1 MSKTKQVLQI
11 ARDELA
17 KTEGD
22 TIPKDELLGTLD
34 QLITAVPQAQAM
46 DEQQLDIFIT
56 YMRGMHSKMDLLF
69 NATILCGLG
78 ISKDMRIRSTIDQ
91 MNQKMAGLQNTLDRE
106 LQRIADPEGAA
117 EQDKKDAEVRAAAAS
132 AMPGEKKPGGKNGK
146 AKK

>member
-1 MSKTKQVLQI
+1 MSKTAQVLQI

-17 KTEGD
+17 KTKGD

-34 QLITAVPQAQAM
+34 QLIQAMPKAQAM

-69 NATILCGLG
+69 NATTLCGLG
-78 ISKDMRIRSTIDQ
+78 ISNDMRIRSTIDQ
-91 MNQKMAGLQNTLDRE
+91 VNKSMQGVQAKLDSD
-106 LQRIADPEGAA
+106 LLKIVDPEAA
-117 EQDKKDAEVRAAAAS
+117 EEQAKKDAEVRAAAAN
-132 AMPGEKKPGGKNGK
+132 AMPGVKKKNAK

>member
-1 MSKTKQVLQI
+1 MSKVKQVLQI
-11 ARDELA
+11 ARDEMA

-22 TIPKDELLGTLD
+22 TIPKEELLGTLD
-34 QLITAVPQAQAM
+34 QLITALPQAQRM

-69 NATILCGLG
+69 NATTLCGLG

-91 MNQKMAGLQNTLDRE
+91 VNKSMQAVQNKLDAD
-106 LQRIADPEGAA
+106 LLRIVDPEAA
-117 EQDKKDAEVRAAAAS
+117 DEQAKKDAEVRAAAAN
-132 AMPGEKKPGGKNGK
+132 AMPGVGKKNAK